1 MIERRFQLWFV
12 SWGLKII
19 YLIIAFNFIRC
30 TQVIESKKML
40 RGTFGIFTI
49 LMESSISSHLF
60 CNIILYQLDGVQ
72 ITNAYLNLIV
82 LYLYTTLYTVTRVA
96 ITDNFLPKK
105 DLFPW
110 GKYML
115 IGCLKSKFLSKFG
128 QKTHEIYFCIILF
141 FKNSNFA

>member
-1 MIERRFQLWFV
+1 MICVMRIENYLPDHCFQLY
-12 SWGLKII
+12 SLQT
-19 YLIIAFNFIRC
+19 L
-30 TQVIESKKML
+30 
-40 RGTFGIFTI
+40 
-49 LMESSISSHLF
+49 
-60 CNIILYQLDGVQ
+60 
-72 ITNAYLNLIV
+72 LIV